1 MKKYIKP
8 EIEIIECEPFYEQY
22 TSTCHQGWRHSHT
35 GKWKPGNMADEGWDQ
50 FKGKDHG
57 VWEWVDAKQST
68 FWEEE
73 EDI

>member
-8 EIEIIECEPFYEQY
+8 EIETIECEPFCAKY
-22 TSTCHQGWRHSHT
+22 TSTCHKGWRNKNT
-35 GKWKPGNMADEGWDQ
+35 GEWKPGEMTEHGW
-50 FKGKDHG
+50 KKYVGEDHA

>member
-8 EIEIIECEPFYEQY
+8 EIETIECEPLCEQY
-22 TSTCHQGWRHSHT
+22 TSVCNQGRRHSHT
-35 GKWKPGNMADEGWDQ
+35 GEWKPGNMADHGWQKYIED
-50 FKGKDHG
+50 DHG
-57 VWEWVDAKQST
+57 VWIWVDAKQST

>member
-8 EIEIIECEPFYEQY
+8 EIETIECEPFCEQY
-22 TSTCHQGWRHSHT
+22 TSACHHGWVKN
-35 GKWKPGNMADEGWDQ
+35 GKWKPGNMAEEGWKEYIG
-50 FKGKDHG
+50 FDHPG
-57 VWEWVDAKQST
+57 GWKWVDAKQST